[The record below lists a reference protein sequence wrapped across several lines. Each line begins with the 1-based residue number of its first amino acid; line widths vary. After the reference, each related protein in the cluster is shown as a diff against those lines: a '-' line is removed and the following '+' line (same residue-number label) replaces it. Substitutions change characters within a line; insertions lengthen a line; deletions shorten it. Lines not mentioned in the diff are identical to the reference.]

1 MIQLAILSIARRRR
15 LLSDEVLVSLADSSW
30 KVLDLSGSDV
40 TDVGLATVAHICS
53 NLWALDIR

>member
-30 KVLDLSGSDV
+30 KILDISGSDV
-40 TDVGLATVAHICS
+40 TDAGLASVARICS
-53 NLWALDIR
+53 NLWAVDIR